1 MLRTG
6 GRQASKIQL
15 RFEGKCGTGGV
26 STMSTLAGY
35 QFSTRTPVAVMHVA
49 ATGEANILRKASAR
63 CRRMLHAANNSF
75 PSSSTFGLHLHPLRH
90 RRDDRPTVRRI
101 NTHSAAAGSD
111 GGNSIA
117 DSSCAPELPIGG
129 APSAAASPAPGNVGP
144 LGPVLLAVAVACA
157 GSFAFGFNLSVIN
170 GPLETIAAD
179 LGIAGNKAL
188 MGLIVS
194 STLAGA
200 ALGSLAGG
208 GVADSLGRR
217 VSFLLAAAPMVAG
230 PLISAA
236 STDISAMAAGR
247 FLTGAA
253 IGLSSALVPTYISEV
268 APTRIR
274 GTLSTL
280 NQLTICLGILAALLI
295 NVVLPAAAWRT
306 MFTAAALPAAL
317 LGVGMLLGP
326 ESPRWLASRH
336 RDHEAE
342 LAARRLWGPLG
353 PAELGSSRPA
363 AVATAA
369 ANTGR
374 VAAADVDS
382 SSSGMAVAPQGGLA
396 LLSGPAARPLLIGVM
411 LFAFQQFAGINALV
425 YFSSSVFRQAGVT
438 SDALASAAVGATN
451 VMGTVIAAGLMDRAG
466 RKQLLTNSF
475 LGQAAAMFAMA
486 AGFSLPA
493 LQPYAGTIAVVG
505 TLGYILSFALGAGPV
520 PATIVPELNPL
531 STRGKAVSAAFVS
544 HWICNVMVGQ
554 TFMSAVQSY
563 GLAPVYTFFGI
574 MALAGALYVKS
585 QVPETK
591 GKTLEQIEA
600 ELRTGAKST

>member
-1 MLRTG
+1 
-6 GRQASKIQL
+6 
-15 RFEGKCGTGGV
+15 
-26 STMSTLAGY
+26 MSTLAGC
-35 QFSTRTPVAVMHVA
+35 QFSAGRLTAEMNASRVFASSSCYQIPTNLRRSIAASGPASPLPSSHPLLSPHRGYRRVA
-49 ATGEANILRKASAR
+49 AHFK
-63 CRRMLHAANNSF
+63 
-75 PSSSTFGLHLHPLRH
+75 PSSSSSPVSGSSDVSSPAGVSSISSTGA
-90 RRDDRPTVRRI
+90 
-101 NTHSAAAGSD
+101 SA
-111 GGNSIA
+111 
-117 DSSCAPELPIGG
+117 ELPILSPLPSS
-129 APSAAASPAPGNVGP
+129 APGPAPGNEAP

-170 GPLETIAAD
+170 GPLETIAGD

-188 MGLIVS
+188 MGLVVS

-217 VSFLLAAAPMVAG
+217 MSFLLAAVPMMGG
-230 PLISAA
+230 PLLSAVA
-236 STDISAMAAGR
+236 SDITLMTLGR
-247 FLTGAA
+247 FLTGTA

-274 GTLSTL
+274 GTLGTL
-280 NQLTICLGILAALLI
+280 NQLTICLGILGALLV
-295 NVVLPAAAWRT
+295 NVVLPAAQWRA
-306 MFTAAALPAAL
+306 MFTAAALPAVL
-317 LGVGMLLGP
+317 LGLGMLLGP
-326 ESPRWLASRH
+326 ESPRWLASQH
-336 RDHEAE
+336 RDAEAAE
-342 LAARRLWGPLG
+342 AARRLWGPQG
-353 PAELGSSRPA
+353 PAELDTSRTSAAAAAAAAAAVDGSSPGT
-363 AVATAA
+363 AVAQ
-369 ANTGR
+369 
-374 VAAADVDS
+374 
-382 SSSGMAVAPQGGLA
+382 PGGLA
-396 LLSGPAARPLLIGVM
+396 LLRGPAARPLLIGVT

-425 YFSSSVFRQAGVT
+425 YFSSSVFRQAGGCGGCRAGVS

-451 VMGTVIAAGLMDRAG
+451 VLGTVIAAGLMDRAG
-466 RKQLLTNSF
+466 RKQLLANSF

-493 LQPYAGTIAVVG
+493 LQPQAGTIAVVG
-505 TLGYILSFALGAGPV
+505 TLGYILAFALGAGPV

-544 HWICNVMVGQ
+544 HWVCNVVVGQ

-574 MALAGALYVKS
+574 MALAGAFYVRS

-600 ELRTGAKST
+600 ELRGDAKSA